1 MRRPARQNSNRS
13 HGNND
18 SRGNNSNNDRPGARK
33 EEFRTHKHTNYELAP
48 EVRPEEDLYEI
59 VAAQP
64 NALVLILD
72 GITDPHNLG
81 ACLRSA
87 DAAGVHAVVAPKDR
101 AATITDTVRHIA
113 CGAAET
119 VPFIQV
125 TNLARCLE
133 KLKAAGVW
141 LVGTA
146 DETDKLLYD
155 VDLNGP
161 IGIIM
166 GAEGP
171 GMRRLTSENCDFLV
185 KIPMAGTVPCLN
197 VSVATGVCLFEV
209 VRQRMVK
216 TARKK

>member
-1 MRRPARQNSNRS
+1 M
-13 HGNND
+13 
-18 SRGNNSNNDRPGARK
+18 
-33 EEFRTHKHTNYELAP
+33 RTHKHTNYELAP
-48 EVRPEEDLYEI
+48 EVRPEEDLYQI
-59 VAAQP
+59 VASAP

-87 DAAGVHAVVAPKDR
+87 DAAGAHAVVVPKDN

-113 CGAAET
+113 CGAAER

-146 DETDKLLYD
+146 DATDKLIYE

-171 GMRRLTSENCDFLV
+171 GMRRLTAENCDFLV
-185 KIPMAGTVPCLN
+185 QIPMLGSVPCLN

-216 TARKK
+216 AGKLKK

>member
-1 MRRPARQNSNRS
+1 MRRPARQNPNRS
-13 HGNND
+13 
-18 SRGNNSNNDRPGARK
+18 NDRPSSK
-33 EEFRTHKHTNYELAP
+33 EGFRTHKHTNYDVAP
-48 EVRPEEDLYEI
+48 EVRVEEDLFEI
-59 VAAQP
+59 IKDQP

-87 DAAGVHAVVAPKDR
+87 DAAGVHAVVVPKDN

-113 CGAAET
+113 CGAAER
-119 VPFIQV
+119 VPFVQV

-171 GMRRLTSENCDFLV
+171 GMRRLTAENCDFLV
-185 KIPMAGTVPCLN
+185 KIPMLGSVPCLN

-216 TARKK
+216 SAKGKVGKAPPTKS

>member
-1 MRRPARQNSNRS
+1 MRRPARQTPNRS
-13 HGNND
+13 H
-18 SRGNNSNNDRPGARK
+18 DRPNAK
-33 EEFRTHKHTNYELAP
+33 EGFRTHKHTNYDLAP
-48 EVRPEEDLYEI
+48 EVRVEEDLFEI
-59 VAAQP
+59 IKDQP

-87 DAAGVHAVVAPKDR
+87 DAAGVHAVVVPKDN

-113 CGAAET
+113 CGAAEK

-125 TNLARCLE
+125 TNLARCLD

-155 VDLNGP
+155 IDLNGP

-171 GMRRLTSENCDFLV
+171 GMRRLTAENCDFLV
-185 KIPMAGTVPCLN
+185 KIPMQGSVPCLN

-216 TARKK
+216 VGKLKKCQ

>member
-1 MRRPARQNSNRS
+1 MRRPARQQPDRS
-13 HGNND
+13 KKP
-18 SRGNNSNNDRPGARK
+18 SRPGPPTPGR
-33 EEFRTHKHTNYELAP
+33 ENFRTHKHTDYDQAP
-48 EVRPEEDLYEI
+48 EIRPEEDLYEI
-59 VAAQP
+59 IKDQP

-87 DAAGVHAVVAPKDR
+87 DAAGVHAVVSPKDR

-113 CGAAET
+113 CGAAEKI
-119 VPFIQV
+119 PFIQV

-146 DETDKLLYD
+146 DETDKLIYE

-161 IGIIM
+161 IGIIV

-185 KIPMAGTVPCLN
+185 KIPMLGSVPCLN

-209 VRQRMVK
+209 VRQRLVK
-216 TARKK
+216 AGTLRK

>member
-1 MRRPARQNSNRS
+1 MHRPSRQQPNRPNQPPAKRES
-13 HGNND
+13 
-18 SRGNNSNNDRPGARK
+18 
-33 EEFRTHKHTNYELAP
+33 FRTHKHTDYDQAP

-59 VAAQP
+59 VKGQAEP
-64 NALVLILD
+64 LILILD
-72 GITDPHNLG
+72 GIQDPHNLG

-87 DAAGVHAVVAPKDR
+87 DAAGVHAVVSPKDR

-113 CGAAET
+113 CGAAEKI
-119 VPFIQV
+119 PFIQV

-133 KLKAAGVW
+133 KLKAMGVW

-146 DETDKLLYD
+146 DTADLTIYD

-161 IGIIM
+161 IGIIV

-171 GMRRLTSENCDFLV
+171 GMRRLTAENCDFLV
-185 KIPMAGTVPCLN
+185 QIPMSGSVPCLN
-197 VSVATGVCLFEV
+197 VSVATGVCLFEA

-216 TARKK
+216 SGKLKAR

>member
-1 MRRPARQNSNRS
+1 MRRPAPPPA
-13 HGNND
+13 
-18 SRGNNSNNDRPGARK
+18 RPPKPPPPGPKAQPPP
-33 EEFRTHKHTNYELAP
+33 ETFRAHKHTDYTQAP

-59 VAAQP
+59 IKDQP

-87 DAAGVHAVVAPKDR
+87 DAAGVHAVVSPKDR

-113 CGAAET
+113 CGAAEK

-146 DETDKLLYD
+146 DETEKLIYE
-155 VDLNGP
+155 VDLNGS
-161 IGIIM
+161 IGIIV

-185 KIPMAGTVPCLN
+185 KIPMLGTVPCLN

-209 VRQRMVK
+209 VRQRLVK
-216 TARKK
+216 AGTLRK

>member
-1 MRRPARQNSNRS
+1 MRRPARQTPNRS
-13 HGNND
+13 H
-18 SRGNNSNNDRPGARK
+18 DRPNAKDG
-33 EEFRTHKHTNYELAP
+33 FRTHKHTNYDLAP
-48 EVRPEEDLYEI
+48 EVRVEEDLFEI
-59 VAAQP
+59 IKDQP

-87 DAAGVHAVVAPKDR
+87 DAAGVHAVVVPKDN
-101 AATITDTVRHIA
+101 ACTITDTVRHIA
-113 CGAAET
+113 CGAAER

-125 TNLARCLE
+125 TNLARCLD
-133 KLKAAGVW
+133 KLKTAGVW

-155 VDLNGP
+155 IDLNGP

-171 GMRRLTSENCDFLV
+171 GMRRLTAENCDFLV
-185 KIPMAGTVPCLN
+185 KIPMQGSVPCLN

-216 TARKK
+216 AGKLKK

>member
-1 MRRPARQNSNRS
+1 MRRPARQQPNRP
-13 HGNND
+13 NKPA
-18 SRGNNSNNDRPGARK
+18 PGK
-33 EEFRTHKHTNYELAP
+33 ESFRTHKHTDYDKAP
-48 EVRPEEDLYEI
+48 EIRPEEDLYEI
-59 VAAQP
+59 VKAEP
-64 NALVLILD
+64 NALILILD

-87 DAAGVHAVVAPKDR
+87 DAAGVHAVVSPKDR

-113 CGAAET
+113 CGAAEK

-146 DETDKLLYD
+146 DETDRLIYD

-171 GMRRLTSENCDFLV
+171 GMRRLTAENCDFLV
-185 KIPMAGTVPCLN
+185 RIPMNGSVPCLN

-209 VRQRMVK
+209 VRQRLVK
-216 TARKK
+216 AGTIKK

>member
-1 MRRPARQNSNRS
+1 MRRPARQQPNNRP
-13 HGNND
+13 N
-18 SRGNNSNNDRPGARK
+18 RPNQSPAGK
-33 EEFRTHKHTNYELAP
+33 ESFRTHKHTDYDVAP
-48 EVRPEEDLYEI
+48 EIRPEEDLYEI
-59 VAAQP
+59 VQAQP
-64 NALVLILD
+64 NALILILD
-72 GITDPHNLG
+72 GIQDPHNLG

-87 DAAGVHAVVAPKDR
+87 DAAGVHAVVSPKDR

-113 CGAAET
+113 CGAAEK

-146 DETDKLLYD
+146 DETNKLIYE

-185 KIPMAGTVPCLN
+185 KIPMLGSVPCLN

-209 VRQRMVK
+209 VRQRLVK
-216 TARKK
+216 AGTLKK

>member
-1 MRRPARQNSNRS
+1 MRRPARQSSNRPA
-13 HGNND
+13 NRPDN
-18 SRGNNSNNDRPGARK
+18 RPGQK
-33 EEFRTHKHTNYELAP
+33 EGFRTHKHTNYELAP
-48 EVRPEEDLYEI
+48 EVRDEEDLYEI
-59 VAAQP
+59 VKDQP

-87 DAAGVHAVVAPKDR
+87 DAAGAHAVVVPKDN

-113 CGAAET
+113 CGAAEKI
-119 VPFIQV
+119 PFIQV

-133 KLKAAGVW
+133 RLKAAGVW

-171 GMRRLTSENCDFLV
+171 GMRRLTAENCDFLV
-185 KIPMAGTVPCLN
+185 KIPMLGSVPCLN

-209 VRQRMVK
+209 VRQRML
-216 TARKK
+216 KKKK